1 MTREGIIIY
10 IVKCIIIGGTTVGW
24 HCYRN
29 HTHYNTG
36 GSNKME
42 GIIMGIILHYNA
54 GRGRATVEEREL

>member
-1 MTREGIIIY
+1 M
-10 IVKCIIIGGTTVGW
+10 GGTTVGW

-36 GSNKME
+36 GSNKMG